1 MKAICIFLLISISAN
16 ALPKIE
22 QMNINQAWDERI
34 KWTNQNK
41 NFTIGIVS
49 GKTNSMAPYLKG
61 GEWTLKDEGFN
72 PDEIKVD
79 DLVIIGRW
87 DKPNGVCHAVTD
99 VSKTH
104 IKTQGINCV
113 YSDGWKEKKYLKGKV
128 VRVIRI
134 IN

>member
-61 GEWTLKDEGFN
+61 GEWTFKDERFN